1 MEQRLVSHARLHPPG
16 VEWLGHPVFSAG
28 NREGT
33 SNAYLFGGVKGK
45 RLHQAQM
52 KDTRQGSAQRF
63 TPCILAALVI
73 TNLCPMLHFI
83 ADQRFLGAFCRD
95 LKPENILFTRT
106 LGLKLCDFG
115 LAIDLRDERA
125 VTRAGTL
132 EYMAPEV
139 RADV

>member
-1 MEQRLVSHARLHPPG
+1 
-16 VEWLGHPVFSAG
+16 
-28 NREGT
+28 
-33 SNAYLFGGVKGK
+33 
-45 RLHQAQM
+45 
-52 KDTRQGSAQRF
+52 
-63 TPCILAALVI
+63 
-73 TNLCPMLHFI
+73 MLHFI
-83 ADQRFLGAFCRD
+83 AHQRFLDAFCRD

-139 RADV
+139 RVDV